1 MLSSLFESPGADS
14 GPPARSLPRLDH
26 AVLLIGAA
34 IMIVAARLP
43 WMIGQTRA
51 SGYVDWTGIDDTGEG
66 GMLLVI
72 GLLVLAFVRL
82 RGTLEEIEPRSRWI
96 PVGLGF
102 AAACL
107 WVISFRHL
115 VTMSF
120 DTPGGARLQIGVF
133 LAGIGVLFTV
143 VGAVLAARR
152 WADPDAPPRRRRP
165 DRPDAPPLTLEPGS
179 DGYMTH
185 ARVERRDPPPER

>member
-1 MLSSLFESPGADS
+1 
-14 GPPARSLPRLDH
+14 
-26 AVLLIGAA
+26 
-34 IMIVAARLP
+34 MIVAARLP

-72 GLLVLAFVRL
+72 GLLVLGFVRL

-120 DTPGGARLQIGVF
+120 DTPGGAQLQVGVYI
-133 LAGIGVLFTV
+133 AGIGVLVTLA
-143 VGAVLAARR
+143 GAVLAASR
-152 WADPDAPPRRRRP
+152 WADPEAPPRRRA
-165 DRPDAPPLTLEPGS
+165 DRSASAPLELDPGS

-185 ARVERRDPPPER
+185 ARVERRDQPPER

>member
-1 MLSSLFESPGADS
+1 
-14 GPPARSLPRLDH
+14 
-26 AVLLIGAA
+26 
-34 IMIVAARLP
+34 MIVAARLP

-72 GLLVLAFVRL
+72 GLLVLGFVRL
-82 RGTLEEIEPRSRWI
+82 RGTFEEIEPRSRWI
-96 PVGLGF
+96 PFLLGLAG
-102 AAACL
+102 ACL

-120 DTPGGARLQIGVF
+120 DTPGGAQLQVGVYM
-133 LAGIGVLFTV
+133 AGVGVLFTL
-143 VGAVLAARR
+143 VGALLAARR
-152 WADPDAPPRRRRP
+152 WADPESPPRRRRS
-165 DRPDAPPLTLEPGS
+165 DNRDAAPLTLESGS
-179 DGYMTH
+179 DGYMTR

>member
-1 MLSSLFESPGADS
+1 MASLFEPPRADPGPS
-14 GPPARSLPRLDH
+14 GRSLPRLDH
-26 AVLLIGAA
+26 AVLVIGAA

-72 GLLVLAFVRL
+72 GLLVLAFVRW
-82 RGTLEEIEPRSRWI
+82 RGTFEEIEPRSRWI
-96 PVGLGF
+96 PLGLGF
-102 AAACL
+102 AAVCL

-152 WADPDAPPRRRRP
+152 WADPESPPRRRA
-165 DRPDAPPLTLEPGS
+165 DRHDAAPLTLEHGS
-179 DGYMTH
+179 DGYMTRG
-185 ARVERRDPPPER
+185 RVERRDPPPEG

>member
-1 MLSSLFESPGADS
+1 MNSLFEPPRADAGS
-14 GPPARSLPRLDH
+14 QRRSLPRLDH
-26 AVLLIGAA
+26 ALLIGGAV

-72 GLLVLAFVRL
+72 GLLVLGFVRW
-82 RGTLEEIEPRSRWI
+82 RGTFEEIEPRSRWI
-96 PVGLGF
+96 PLLLGL

-120 DTPGGARLQIGVF
+120 DTPGGAQLQIGVYV
-133 LAGIGVLFTV
+133 AGIGVLVTLA
-143 VGAVLAARR
+143 GALLAARR
-152 WADPDAPPRRRRP
+152 WADPESPPRPRPGRREST
-165 DRPDAPPLTLEPGS
+165 PLTLETGS
-179 DGYMTH
+179 DGYVTH

>member
-1 MLSSLFESPGADS
+1 MSSLFEPPRADAGS
-14 GPPARSLPRLDH
+14 QRRSLPRLDH
-26 AVLLIGAA
+26 AILVIGAA

-72 GLLVLAFVRL
+72 GLLVLAFVRW
-82 RGTLEEIEPRSRWI
+82 RGTFEEIESRSRWI
-96 PVGLGF
+96 PLALGF

-115 VTMSF
+115 ATMSF
-120 DTPGGARLQIGVF
+120 DTPGGARLQMGVF

-143 VGAVLAARR
+143 VGALLAARR
-152 WADPDAPPRRRRP
+152 WADPESPPRRRA
-165 DRPDAPPLTLEPGS
+165 DRRDAAPLKLERGS
-179 DGYMTH
+179 DGYMTQG
-185 ARVERRDPPPER
+185 RVERRDPPPEG

>member
-1 MLSSLFESPGADS
+1 MTSLFEPPRADA
-14 GPPARSLPRLDH
+14 GRTRRSLPRLDH
-26 AVLLIGAA
+26 AVLVIGAA

-72 GLLVLAFVRL
+72 GLLVLGFVRW
-82 RGTLEEIEPRSRWI
+82 RGTFEEIEPRSRWI
-96 PVGLGF
+96 PFALGF

-152 WADPDAPPRRRRP
+152 WADPDSPPRRRRS
-165 DRPDAPPLTLEPGS
+165 DNRDASPLTLEPGS
-179 DGYMTH
+179 DGYMTRG
-185 ARVERRDPPPER
+185 RVERRDPPPER